1 MHFVVSIT
9 SIIINI
15 ITCYCFIV
23 VIDAQLLSAYEQAY
37 GLWKVQLTKSM
48 FAIPKRRWYL
58 NNVLLQP
65 QQQEEEE
72 EEEQT
77 ITSNGSGDLQ
87 LLFPDIVLPRNENNS
102 MHKQYKDD
110 GKEQGSTKINHRK
123 RRQISQHHDDDAVEN
138 NDMIQTNIIHGNEQ
152 THKHT
157 TIYTTK
163 KKKKKKKKRSVKS
176 VSCILN
182 LKRNGKFTLSLVN
195 DDTNDDH
202 DDIPTIRRK
211 NEQYNNHETT
221 KTIRMIP
228 HDDDGSISTSTISNE
243 HRQQSLN
250 GEWYLT
256 PNPYCVTDRQYDTL
270 LLVSEPRLRRRRLV
284 VGRSQP
290 SRHRFTNIGRSSSS
304 SSSSFAGTIKDSN
317 TVVVERA
324 TVELQC
330 KVYGRYSIRS
340 IRNMLG
346 LKHGRVNGRMTC
358 GTIVIV
364 KEELVYNDDDDDD
377 DRRMRRRVKRT
388 KKSREVIGS
397 FCGRT
402 IVDGNADDSRTYSN
416 VSSYG
421 SRQSETDRLNDDSIA
436 CNVIDEGEEEE
447 EDTDDDLDFS

>member
-48 FAIPKRRWYL
+48 FAIPKRRWHL

-65 QQQEEEE
+65 QQREE

-110 GKEQGSTKINHRK
+110 GKKQGSTKINHRK

-211 NEQYNNHETT
+211 NEQYNNHDTT

-256 PNPYCVTDRQYDTL
+256 PNPYCVTDPQYDTL

-330 KVYGRYSIRS
+330 KVYGRHSIRS